1 MKLPTD
7 CQHLTDRSPTDHRQ
21 STDSRS
27 TVGQQISCRKLSF
40 QKNLNKSVGQLSV
53 RCWSTVGQL
62 SADRSP
68 TVGRQSADRLP
79 TVGRQIT
86 NSRPTVGEGSCSSQL
101 PKSEVCSVFLSV
113 LNNIILCVYS
123 GNTETGY
130 TPFLIHPINLD
141 KSIPFIIRTREKRRN
156 KVKRK

>member
-7 CQHLTDRSPTDHRQ
+7 CQHLTDRSPTVNRQ

-40 QKNLNKSVGQLSV
+40 QKNQN
-53 RCWSTVGQL
+53 WPTVGQL

-141 KSIPFIIRTREKRRN
+141 KSIPFIIRTREKS
-156 KVKRK
+156 RK

>member
-7 CQHLTDRSPTDHRQ
+7 CQHLTDRSPTVNRQ
-21 STDSRS
+21 SVDC
-27 TVGQQISCRKLSF
+27 GQQMSCRKLSF

-141 KSIPFIIRTREKRRN
+141 KSIPFIIRTREKGEN